1 MNPIKPAAGARKL
14 LGKPL
19 TRNEDPVLL
28 RGRAQF
34 VDDVALPGALHAAFL
49 RSPYAHAKLG
59 RIDTSAARACPGV
72 VAVYTAADLG
82 TVCRPSPLVVPPAP
96 VPDLIFNEATHTPLA
111 TGKVRYAGEPV
122 AMVVAESRY
131 LAEDALAE
139 ILVDYEPLP
148 VAADLERAAAPDA
161 PRVHDHIAGNVAAI
175 AHQTKGDYA
184 AAAANAHKVIARRL
198 TYEHGMAQPMET
210 RCVAAN
216 YDALTAHLT
225 VWASTQAPTS
235 LRTAL
240 ADRLGLGERDLRVIA
255 PFVGGGFGVK
265 VLMYYPEEILIPWA
279 ARELAGAVKWV
290 EDRGEHFLATVQERG
305 QIHDAEIAVD
315 ADGRILGLK
324 CDFLHDSGA
333 YNPYGLTV
341 PINSQCSLFG
351 PYDIANFDSTFKA
364 VYTNLPIV
372 SPFRGAGRQPGV
384 FVIERLI
391 DLAAKEL
398 GLDRL
403 EIRRRNFLRPE
414 QFPVNHGIIFQ
425 DFTELTYDS
434 GDYLPGLD
442 RVAEMIGY
450 EQFIADKQPDLRRS
464 GRCVGI
470 GIVAYVEGTGIGP
483 YEGAHVQ
490 VQSNGR
496 ISVATGI
503 GTQGQGHYTAFAQ
516 LVADQL
522 GVDGRDVELT
532 SGDTDKFYWGA
543 GTFASRG
550 AVVAGNAIHAAAVIV
565 RQKTI
570 ALAASLMNC
579 SGEDIDLADGLA
591 RRRGTNEAIPIGDLA
606 RKANPMRGAV
616 APGTEP
622 GLEATSYFGPEMG
635 TTASGAHAMIVE
647 VDPETFEITI
657 HDYAVV
663 HDCGTVI
670 NPLIVEGQIHG
681 GVAQGIGNAFFE
693 QQVFDSEGQ
702 LLNGTLAD
710 YLIPTAPDIPRMRLD
725 HTTTPSTTN
734 ELGVKGVGEA
744 GAIPVG
750 PLFAQALEDA
760 LDLPARGIE
769 ILEIPLSPNR
779 LWELMAERQQENP
792 A

>member
-1 MNPIKPAAGARKL
+1 MNPSNSSDGARRL

-19 TRNEDPVLL
+19 TRNEDSVLL

-34 VDDVALPGALHAAFL
+34 VDDVDLPGALHATFL
-49 RSPYAHAKLG
+49 RSPYSHAKLG
-59 RIDTSAARACPGV
+59 AIDASAALQRPGII
-72 VAVYTAADLG
+72 AVYTAADLG
-82 TVCRPSPLVVPPAP
+82 TVCQPAPLVVPPAP
-96 VPDLIFNEATHTPLA
+96 VPGLVFNQATHTPLA

-122 AMVVAESRY
+122 AMIIAESRY
-131 LAEDALAE
+131 LAEDALAD

-161 PRVHDHIAGNVAAI
+161 PRVHEHIAGNIAAI

-184 AAAANAHKVIARRL
+184 AAAASAYKVIRRRL
-198 TYEHGMAQPMET
+198 TYEHGMAHPMET
-210 RCVAAN
+210 RCVAAQ
-216 YDALTAHLT
+216 YDALATRLT
-225 VWASTQAPTS
+225 VWASTQAPTG

-240 ADRLGLGERDLRVIA
+240 ADRLGMGERDLRVIA

-265 VLMYYPEEILIPWA
+265 VLMYYPEEILVPWA
-279 ARELAGAVKWV
+279 ARELSGSVKWV

-305 QIHDAEIAVD
+305 QIHEAEIAVD
-315 ADGRILGLK
+315 AEGRILGLK
-324 CDFLHDSGA
+324 CDFLHDNGA

-351 PYDIANFDSTFKA
+351 PYDIANFDSTFTA

-372 SPFRGAGRQPGV
+372 SPYRGAGRQPGV
-384 FVIERLI
+384 FVIERMI
-391 DLAAKEL
+391 DLAAQEL

-403 EIRRRNFLRPE
+403 VIRRRNFLKPE

-425 DFTELTYDS
+425 DFTELTYDT
-434 GDYLPGLD
+434 GNYQPGLD

-450 EQFIADKQPDLRRS
+450 EKFIAEEQPELRRA

-490 VQSNGR
+490 VQGNGR
-496 ISVATGI
+496 VSVATGI
-503 GTQGQGHYTAFAQ
+503 GTQGQGHQTAFAQ
-516 LVADQL
+516 LVGDQL
-522 GVDGRDVELT
+522 SVNARDVDLT
-532 SGDTDKFYWGA
+532 SGDTDQFQWGA

-550 AVVAGNAIHAAAVIV
+550 AVVAGNAIHAAAVNV
-565 RQKTI
+565 RQKAI
-570 ALAASLMNC
+570 ALAASLLDC
-579 SGEDIDLADGLA
+579 AGAEIDLADGIA
-591 RRRGTNEAIPIGDLA
+591 RRRGTNESIPLGELA

-616 APGTEP
+616 KPGTEP
-622 GLEATSYFGPEMG
+622 GLEATSYFGPEIG

-647 VDPETFEITI
+647 VDRETFEIEI
-657 HDYAVV
+657 RDYAVV
-663 HDCGTVI
+663 HDCGTII

-693 QQVFDSEGQ
+693 QQFFDGEGQ

-710 YLIPTAPDIPRMRLD
+710 YLLPTAPDIPRMRLA
-725 HTTTPSTTN
+725 HTLTPSTTN
-734 ELGVKGVGEA
+734 ALGVKGVGEA

-760 LDLPARGIE
+760 LALPARNTN
-769 ILEIPLSPNR
+769 ILHIPMSPQA
-779 LWELMAERQQENP
+779 LWQLVHAP
-792 A
+792 GA

>member
-1 MNPIKPAAGARKL
+1 MSPTSPSITARKL
-14 LGKPL
+14 LGAPL

-28 RGRAQF
+28 RGAAQF
-34 VDDVALPGALHAAFL
+34 VDDVELPDALHATFL

-59 RIDTSAARACPGV
+59 PIDVSAALERPGV
-72 VAVYTAADLG
+72 IAVYTAADLG
-82 TVCRPSPLVVPPAP
+82 PVCRPSPLVVPAAP
-96 VPDLIFNEATHTPLA
+96 VPGLVFNEATHTPLA

-122 AMVVAESRY
+122 AMIIAESRY
-131 LAEDALAE
+131 LAEDALAD
-139 ILVDYEPLP
+139 ISVDYEPLP
-148 VAADLERAAAPDA
+148 VVVDLKRAATPDA
-161 PRVHDHIAGNVAAI
+161 PRVHDHIVGNVAAI

-184 AAAANAHKVIARRL
+184 AAAANAHKIIRRQL
-198 TYEHGMAQPMET
+198 SYEHGMAHPMET
-210 RCVAAN
+210 RCVAAR
-216 YDALTAHLT
+216 YDTLAAHLT
-225 VWASTQAPTS
+225 VWASTQAPAA

-240 ADRLGLGERDLRVIA
+240 AERLSLGDHDLRVVA

-279 ARELAGAVKWV
+279 ARELAGSVKWV

-305 QIHDAEIAVD
+305 QLHDAEIALD
-315 ADGRILGLK
+315 AEGGILGLK
-324 CDFLHDSGA
+324 CDFLHDNGA

-351 PYDIANFDSTFKA
+351 PYDIANFDSTFTA

-372 SPFRGAGRQPGV
+372 SPYRGAGRQPGV
-384 FVIERLI
+384 FVVERMI
-391 DLAAKEL
+391 DITAQEL

-403 EIRRRNFLRPE
+403 EIRRRNFLKPE

-425 DFTELTYDS
+425 DFTELTYDT
-434 GDYLPGLD
+434 GDYQPGLD

-450 EQFIADKQPDLRRS
+450 EKFIAEEQPELRRA
-464 GRCVGI
+464 GRHVGI
-470 GIVAYVEGTGIGP
+470 GVVAYVEGTGIGP
-483 YEGAHVQ
+483 YEGARVQ
-490 VQSNGR
+490 VQGNGR
-496 ISVATGI
+496 VFVATGM

-516 LVADQL
+516 LVGDQL
-522 GVDGRDVELT
+522 GIDAGDVDLVT
-532 SGDTDKFYWGA
+532 GDTDQFQWGA

-550 AVVAGNAIHAAAVIV
+550 AVVAGNAIHAAAVNV

-570 ALAASLMNC
+570 ALAATLMNC
-579 SGEDIDLADGLA
+579 AGEEIDLADGIV
-591 RRRGTNEAIPIGDLA
+591 RRRGTNEAIPLGDLA
-606 RKANPMRGAV
+606 RQANPMRGAV
-616 APGTEP
+616 EPGTEP
-622 GLEATSYFGPEMG
+622 GLQATSYFGPEIG

-647 VDPETFEITI
+647 VDPETFEIVI
-657 HDYAVV
+657 HDYVVV
-663 HDCGTVI
+663 HDCGTII

-693 QQVFDSEGQ
+693 KQVFNDEGQ

-710 YLIPTAPDIPRMRLD
+710 YLLPTAPDIPRMRLD
-725 HTTTPSTTN
+725 HTLTPSTTN

-760 LDLPARGIE
+760 LSLPARGTN
-769 ILEIPLSPNR
+769 ILQIPMSPQA
-779 LWELMAERQQENP
+779 LWGLTKEPVGL
-792 A
+792 